1 MTASR
6 GIDIEVIQIGEPT
19 CGKPVGFYPTD
30 NCGTTYFTVQFRGVN
45 AKGFGDNSDG
55 FIPIE
60 GATKEGSNVPGC
72 RVADDFNHALGDP
85 AEGRLATA
93 LSYRDSSA
101 CPISASAV
109 LPVGGET
116 TSAHIPEARDGTVY
130 KPPWLTNRIF
140 RE

>member
-72 RVADDFNHALGDP
+72 RVADDFNHALG
-85 AEGRLATA
+85 
-93 LSYRDSSA
+93 
-101 CPISASAV
+101 
-109 LPVGGET
+109 GET
-116 TSAHIPEARDGTVY
+116 TSAHIPESRDGTVY